1 MNNLNNLNNPLT
13 HVTGSADFMNDL
25 ILNGGNIGLQIRN
38 QQFTIRNI
46 AFNNVAIAVSQL
58 WSWGWLYQGLKIN
71 NCQRGIDISA
81 SGRTDQKVDFVVVID
96 STITNTPVGII
107 TASIQPDHQV
117 LQEVSSLRTSFSMM

>member
-1 MNNLNNLNNPLT
+1 
-13 HVTGSADFMNDL
+13 MNDL
-25 ILNGGNIGLQIRN
+25 ILNGGNIGLQIGN

-46 AFNNVAIAVSQL
+46 AFNNVATTVSQL

-81 SGRTDQKVDFVVVID
+81 SGRTDQKVDFVIVID

-107 TASIQPDHQV
+107 TASIQPHHQV

>member
-1 MNNLNNLNNPLT
+1 
-13 HVTGSADFMNDL
+13 MNDL
-25 ILNGGNIGLQIRN
+25 ILNGGNIGLQIGN

-46 AFNNVAIAVSQL
+46 AFNNVATTVSQL
-58 WSWGWLYQGLKIN
+58 WSWGWLYQGLKIKIA
-71 NCQRGIDISA
+71 RGIGISA

-107 TASIQPDHQV
+107 TASIQPHHQV